1 MRELNHR
8 EHRLTLTALRDSALP
23 TAGGRFPLGLLPTLL
38 TTLAPQWWEY
48 SGAAYGKVSY
58 EATGYESHANS
69 ALIDNPDTFT
79 RAAVYATQ
87 HLAVAYAP
95 DPVRTEQYG
104 PGHEDHLEH
113 TVAVE
118 VERTYSESLHRLTDG
133 SLITLDA
140 GTLFVRLTI
149 GEGPQVRRPSNWR
162 FGLTGHRT
170 PDHSL
175 TTVDYAD
182 CVAAA
187 SAAFT
192 RAARE
197 AAQ

>member
-1 MRELNHR
+1 MRELNTH

-58 EATGYESHANS
+58 EATRYESHANS
-69 ALIDNPDTFT
+69 ALIDDPDTFT
-79 RAAVYATQ
+79 RSAVYAAE
-87 HLAVAYAP
+87 HLADAYAA
-95 DPVRTEQYG
+95 DHVRTEQYG
-104 PGHEDHLEH
+104 PGHEARLEH

-133 SLITLDA
+133 SLIYLDA
-140 GTLFVRLTI
+140 STLFVRLTI
-149 GEGPQVRRPSNWR
+149 GEGPQTIRPSNWR
-162 FGLTGHRT
+162 YGPTGRRT
-170 PDHSL
+170 PEHSL

-197 AAQ
+197 ATQ

>member
-58 EATGYESHANS
+58 EAAMYESHANS

-79 RAAVYATQ
+79 RSAVYATE
-87 HLAVAYAP
+87 HLARAYAT

-104 PGHEDHLEH
+104 PGHEAHLEH
-113 TVAVE
+113 TVALE
-118 VERTYSESLHRLTDG
+118 VERTYDERLYRLTDG
-133 SLITLDA
+133 SLISLEADTLIA
-140 GTLFVRLTI
+140 RLTI
-149 GEGPQVRRPSNWR
+149 GEGPQVIRPDNWR
-162 FGLTGHRT
+162 FGPTGRRT
-170 PDHSL
+170 SEHSL
-175 TTVDYAD
+175 TTFHYAD
-182 CVAAA
+182 CVIAA
-187 SAAFT
+187 SDAFT